1 MEKISS
7 SSPPPPTPLVRIARE
22 DLFVKR
28 ISQEDQEKEEGEEET
43 AAEERYYQIDKKG
56 KSFLGSLKNAN
67 FQWTTEL

>member
-1 MEKISS
+1 MSS
-7 SSPPPPTPLVRIARE
+7 SSPPPPPPPPLVRIARG

-28 ISQEDQEKEEGEEET
+28 ISQEDQEEEEGET